1 MEKFETPFARIFEL
15 HHPFPTMCSET
26 PTLSR
31 KELALRQM
39 PPPKP
44 AHSFEKYLLDVY
56 CKDAEFLKTK
66 KHRTHLHRAVIVKRG
81 KILAEATNLLGSRS
95 MGCGFSD
102 WTIHAEKAVV
112 KKLGNLNH
120 LRGSDL
126 YVFRVGNTEEAC
138 FSKPCS
144 DCESFLKKCM
154 REYGLR
160 FVFYSI

>member
-1 MEKFETPFARIFEL
+1 
-15 HHPFPTMCSET
+15 MCSDTLHLNSRELPLRQT
-26 PTLSR
+26 PT
-31 KELALRQM
+31 
-39 PPPKP
+39 PKP

-56 CKDAEFLKTK
+56 CKDSEFLKQS
-66 KHRTHLHRAVIVKRG
+66 KHRTQLHRAVIVKRG
-81 KILAEATNLLGSRS
+81 KILAEATNLIGSRS

-102 WTIHAEKAVV
+102 RTIHAEKAVV
-112 KKLGNLNH
+112 KKLGDLNH

-126 YVFRVGNTEEAC
+126 YVFRVGKTEDCC

-160 FVFYSI
+160 FVFYSV

>member
-1 MEKFETPFARIFEL
+1 MNSKTPQR
-15 HHPFPTMCSET
+15 SV
-26 PTLSR
+26 
-31 KELALRQM
+31 KEIPLRQT
-39 PPPKP
+39 PVPKP

-56 CKDAEFLKTK
+56 CKDVEYLKQK
-66 KHRTHLHRAVIVKRG
+66 KHKTHLHRAIIVKRN

-112 KKLGNLNH
+112 KKLGDLNH
-120 LRGSDL
+120 LRGADL
-126 YVFRVGNTEEAC
+126 YVFRVGNTEQAC
-138 FSKPCS
+138 FSKPCA
-144 DCESFLKKCM
+144 DCECFLKKCM

>member
-1 MEKFETPFARIFEL
+1 
-15 HHPFPTMCSET
+15 MCSET
-26 PTLSR
+26 PHTHR
-31 KELALRQM
+31 KVPALRET

-56 CKDAEFLKTK
+56 CKDAEFLKQR
-66 KHRTHLHRAVIVKRG
+66 KHRTQLHRAVIVKRG
-81 KILAEATNLLGSRS
+81 KILAEATNLIGSRS

-102 WTIHAEKAVV
+102 RTIHAEKAVV
-112 KKLGNLNH
+112 KKLGNLDY
-120 LRGSDL
+120 LRGADL
-126 YVFRVGNTEEAC
+126 YVFRVGKTEDCC

-160 FVFYSI
+160 FVFYST